1 MNYLMSAV
9 DRVRSWTD
17 EEYGANLGTFLDEQP
32 MLFSWLIRLSEE
44 FDDDVHEQLVRSAM
58 VLREGFRSMGLA
70 VGTISDACITD
81 VTTEVV
87 ETFEALDTDEEVL
100 DLERIEQVARS
111 PFVHVEVRN
120 FLHQELRSGLPRGEA
135 DQHNLM
141 LVVDILIGC
150 FEESVEQPGAS
161 GQA

>member
-1 MNYLMSAV
+1 MNQLQSAV
-9 DRVRSWTD
+9 DRVRSWSD
-17 EEYGANLGTFLDEQP
+17 EEYGQNLGVFLDEQP

-58 VLREGFRSMGLA
+58 VLREGFRGMGLA

-81 VTTEVV
+81 VTTGVV
-87 ETFEALDTDEEVL
+87 EAFEALEEEHEVL
-100 DLERIEQVARS
+100 ELDLIEHVARS
-111 PFVHVEVRN
+111 PFVHAEVRN
-120 FLHQELRSGLPRGEA
+120 FLHQELRSGLPRGES

-150 FEESVEQPGAS
+150 FEESVEQPGAR
-161 GQA
+161 GEA

>member
-1 MNYLMSAV
+1 MNQLQSAV
-9 DRVRSWTD
+9 DRVRSWSD
-17 EEYGANLGTFLDEQP
+17 EEYGQNLGVFLDEQP

-44 FDDDVHEQLVRSAM
+44 FDDDVHEQLVRSAL
-58 VLREGFRSMGLA
+58 VLREGFRGMGLA

-81 VTTEVV
+81 VTTGVV
-87 ETFEALDTDEEVL
+87 EAFEALEEEHEVL
-100 DLERIEQVARS
+100 ELDLIERVARS
-111 PFVHVEVRN
+111 PFVHAEVRN

-150 FEESVEQPGAS
+150 FEESVEQPGAR
-161 GQA
+161 GEA

>member
-1 MNYLMSAV
+1 MNYLQSAV

-17 EEYGANLGTFLDEQP
+17 EEYGQNLGSFLDEQP
-32 MLFSWLIRLSEE
+32 MLFSWLIRLGEE

-58 VLREGFRSMGLA
+58 VLREG
-70 VGTISDACITD
+70 TISDPCITD

-87 ETFEALDTDEEVL
+87 EAFEALEAEVEVL
-100 DLERIEQVARS
+100 DLERIEKVARS
-111 PFVHVEVRN
+111 PFVHTEVRN

>member
-1 MNYLMSAV
+1 MNQLQSAV
-9 DRVRSWTD
+9 DRVRSWSD
-17 EEYGANLGTFLDEQP
+17 EEYGQNLGVFLDEQP

-44 FDDDVHEQLVRSAM
+44 FDDDVHEQLLRSAM
-58 VLREGFRSMGLA
+58 VLREGFRGMGLA

-81 VTTEVV
+81 VTTGVV
-87 ETFEALDTDEEVL
+87 EAFEALEEEHEVL
-100 DLERIEQVARS
+100 ELDLIERVARS
-111 PFVHVEVRN
+111 PFVHAEVRN

-150 FEESVEQPGAS
+150 FEESVEQPGAR
-161 GQA
+161 GEA

>member
-17 EEYGANLGTFLDEQP
+17 EEYGANLGVFLDEQP

-58 VLREGFRSMGLA
+58 VLREGFRGMGLA

-87 ETFEALDTDEEVL
+87 EAFENEVEVI
-100 DLERIEQVARS
+100 DLEGIEKVARS
-111 PFVHVEVRN
+111 PFVHTEVRN
-120 FLHQELRSGLPRGEA
+120 FLHQELRAGLPRGEA

>member
-1 MNYLMSAV
+1 MNQLQSAV
-9 DRVRSWTD
+9 DRVRSWSD
-17 EEYGANLGTFLDEQP
+17 EEYGQNLGVFLDEQP

-58 VLREGFRSMGLA
+58 VLREGFRGMGLA

-81 VTTEVV
+81 VTTGVV
-87 ETFEALDTDEEVL
+87 EAFEALEEEHEVL
-100 DLERIEQVARS
+100 ELDLIEHVARS
-111 PFVHVEVRN
+111 PFVHAEVRN
-120 FLHQELRSGLPRGEA
+120 FLHQELRSGLPRGES

-150 FEESVEQPGAS
+150 FEESVEQPGAR
-161 GQA
+161 G

>member
-1 MNYLMSAV
+1 
-9 DRVRSWTD
+9 
-17 EEYGANLGTFLDEQP
+17 

-58 VLREGFRSMGLA
+58 VLREGFRGMGLA

-81 VTTEVV
+81 VTTGVV
-87 ETFEALDTDEEVL
+87 EAFEALEEEHEVL
-100 DLERIEQVARS
+100 ELDLIERVARS
-111 PFVHVEVRN
+111 PFVHAEVRN
-120 FLHQELRSGLPRGEA
+120 FLHQELRSGLPRGES

-150 FEESVEQPGAS
+150 FEESVEQPGAR
-161 GQA
+161 GEA

>member
-1 MNYLMSAV
+1 MNYLLSAV
-9 DRVRSWTD
+9 DRVRSWND
-17 EEYGANLGTFLDEQP
+17 EEYGQSLSAFLDEQP
-32 MLFSWLIRLSEE
+32 MLFSWLLRLSDE
-44 FDDDVHEQLVRSAM
+44 FDDEVHEQLVRSAL
-58 VLREGFRSMGLA
+58 VLREGFRGMGLA

-87 ETFEALDTDEEVL
+87 ETFEALETEDEVV
-100 DLERIEQVARS
+100 DLERIEKVARS
-111 PFVHVEVRN
+111 PFVHAEVRN

-150 FEESVEQPGAS
+150 FEESVEQPGAR
-161 GQA
+161 GEA

>member
-1 MNYLMSAV
+1 MNQLQSAV
-9 DRVRSWTD
+9 DRVRSWSD
-17 EEYGANLGTFLDEQP
+17 EEYGQNLGVFLDEQP

-58 VLREGFRSMGLA
+58 VLREGFRGMGLA

-81 VTTEVV
+81 VTTGVV
-87 ETFEALDTDEEVL
+87 EAFEALEEEHEVL
-100 DLERIEQVARS
+100 ELDLIENVARS
-111 PFVHVEVRN
+111 PFVHAEVRN
-120 FLHQELRSGLPRGEA
+120 FLHQELRSGLPRGES

-150 FEESVEQPGAS
+150 FEESVEQPGAR
-161 GQA
+161 GEA

>member
-9 DRVRSWTD
+9 DRVRSWSD
-17 EEYGANLGTFLDEQP
+17 EEYGQSLSTFLDEQP

-58 VLREGFRSMGLA
+58 VLREGFRGMGLS
-70 VGTISDACITD
+70 VGTISDVCIVD

-87 ETFEALDTDEEVL
+87 EAFEALENEVEVI
-100 DLERIEQVARS
+100 DLEGIEKAARS
-111 PFVHVEVRN
+111 PFVHTEVRN
-120 FLHQELRSGLPRGEA
+120 FLHQELRAGLPRGEA

>member
-1 MNYLMSAV
+1 MNQLQSAV
-9 DRVRSWTD
+9 DRVRSWSD
-17 EEYGANLGTFLDEQP
+17 EEYGQNLGVFLDEQP

-58 VLREGFRSMGLA
+58 VLREGFRGMGLA

-81 VTTEVV
+81 VTTGVV
-87 ETFEALDTDEEVL
+87 EAFEALEEEHEVL
-100 DLERIEQVARS
+100 ELDLIERVARS
-111 PFVHVEVRN
+111 PFVHAEVRN

-150 FEESVEQPGAS
+150 FEESVEQPGAR
-161 GQA
+161 GEA

>member
-1 MNYLMSAV
+1 MNYLLSAV
-9 DRVRSWTD
+9 DRVRSWND
-17 EEYGANLGTFLDEQP
+17 EEYGQSLSAFLDEQP
-32 MLFSWLIRLSEE
+32 MLFSWLLRLSDE
-44 FDDDVHEQLVRSAM
+44 FDDEVHEQLVRSAL
-58 VLREGFRSMGLA
+58 VLREGFRGMGLS

-87 ETFEALDTDEEVL
+87 ETFEALETEAEVV
-100 DLERIEQVARS
+100 DLERIEKVARS
-111 PFVHVEVRN
+111 PFVHAEVRN

-150 FEESVEQPGAS
+150 FEESVEQPGAR
-161 GQA
+161 GEA

>member
-17 EEYGANLGTFLDEQP
+17 EEYGQSLSAFLDEQP

-58 VLREGFRSMGLA
+58 VLREGFRSMGLT

-87 ETFEALDTDEEVL
+87 ETFEALENEVEVI
-100 DLERIEQVARS
+100 DLEGIEKVARS
-111 PFVHVEVRN
+111 PFVHTEVRN
-120 FLHQELRSGLPRGEA
+120 FLHQELRSGLPHGEA

-150 FEESVEQPGAS
+150 FEESVEQPGSNA
-161 GQA
+161 

>member
-32 MLFSWLIRLSEE
+32 MLFSWLKSLSEE

-111 PFVHVEVRN
+111 PFVHAEVRN

>member
-17 EEYGANLGTFLDEQP
+17 EEYGANLGVFLDEQP

-58 VLREGFRSMGLA
+58 VLREGFRGMGLA

-87 ETFEALDTDEEVL
+87 EAFEALENEV
-100 DLERIEQVARS
+100 EVIEKVARS
-111 PFVHVEVRN
+111 PFVHTEVRS
-120 FLHQELRSGLPRGEA
+120 FLHQELRAGLPRGEA

>member
-70 VGTISDACITD
+70 VGTISDTCITD

-111 PFVHVEVRN
+111 PFVHAEVRN

>member
-1 MNYLMSAV
+1 MNQLQSAV
-9 DRVRSWTD
+9 DRVRSWSD
-17 EEYGANLGTFLDEQP
+17 EEYGQNLGVFLDEQP

-58 VLREGFRSMGLA
+58 VLREGFRGMGLA
-70 VGTISDACITD
+70 VGTISDACISD
-81 VTTEVV
+81 VTTGVV
-87 ETFEALDTDEEVL
+87 EAFEALEEEHEVL
-100 DLERIEQVARS
+100 ELDLIERVARS
-111 PFVHVEVRN
+111 PFVHAEVRN

-150 FEESVEQPGAS
+150 FEESVEQPGAR
-161 GQA
+161 GEA

>member
-17 EEYGANLGTFLDEQP
+17 EEYGANLGVFLDEQP

-58 VLREGFRSMGLA
+58 VLREGFRGMGLA

-87 ETFEALDTDEEVL
+87 EAFEALENEVEVI
-100 DLERIEQVARS
+100 DLEVI
-111 PFVHVEVRN
+111 
-120 FLHQELRSGLPRGEA
+120 
-135 DQHNLM
+135 
-141 LVVDILIGC
+141 
-150 FEESVEQPGAS
+150 
-161 GQA
+161 

>member
-1 MNYLMSAV
+1 MNYLQSAV

-17 EEYGANLGTFLDEQP
+17 EEYGQNLGVFLDEQP

-58 VLREGFRSMGLA
+58 VLREGFRGMGLA

-87 ETFEALDTDEEVL
+87 EAFEALENEDEVL
-100 DLERIEQVARS
+100 DLERIETVARS
-111 PFVHVEVRN
+111 PFVHAEVRN